1 MRLGGCVVL
10 FNPADDVVDN
20 VETYLPFLG
29 ELVVVDNSTVSS
41 SAVSE
46 IASMNGVRYLSM
58 GGNMGIAAALN
69 AGCHAL
75 MEDGFDVALT
85 MDQDSKFPVDDAIQI
100 LSKVED
106 LLGEYALV
114 GLNFN
119 AADSAQ
125 SDEITEAKYWLT
137 SGNFLSLCAYE
148 MVDGFD
154 GSLFID
160 YVDIE
165 FGHRLKN
172 AGLKLCY
179 LNNYSLV
186 HEIGSPIEIKLL
198 GHTFFA
204 MNHSAIRYY
213 YRYRNSRYLYGTDKA
228 FYRDKYYREL
238 FVNIPK
244 MLLFEPNK
252 AAKLK
257 MIRRGLADGRRG
269 LLGAYQEGDSK

>member
-29 ELVVVDNSTVSS
+29 ELVVVDNSIVSS
-41 SAVSE
+41 PVVSE

-75 MEDGFDVALT
+75 MEDGFDVVLT
-85 MDQDSKFPVDDAIQI
+85 MDQDSKFPVDDAAQI

-119 AADSAQ
+119 AADTAYA
-125 SDEITEAKYWLT
+125 DEISEVNYWIT
-137 SGNFLSLCAYE
+137 SGNFLSLDAYE

-154 GSLFID
+154 SSLFID
-160 YVDIE
+160 YVDFE
-165 FGHRLKN
+165 FGHRLKK

-186 HEIGSPIEIKLL
+186 HEIGSPIPIKLL

-204 MNHSAIRYY
+204 MNHGAVRYY

-228 FYRDKYYREL
+228 FYRDRYYREL

-257 MIRRGLADGRRG
+257 MICRGLADGRRG
-269 LLGAYQEGDSK
+269 LLGAYQEGDGK

>member
-1 MRLGGCVVL
+1 MRIGGCVVL

-20 VETYLPFLG
+20 IKTYLPFLG
-29 ELVVVDNSTVSS
+29 ELVIVDNSTDSS
-41 SAVSE
+41 PVVSE
-46 IASMNGVRYLSM
+46 IASMSCVRYLSM

-69 AGCHAL
+69 AGCRTL
-75 MEDGFDVALT
+75 IEDGFDVVLT
-85 MDQDSKFPVDDAIQI
+85 MDQDSKFPIDDVTQI

-119 AADSAQ
+119 TTDTTYI
-125 SDEITEAKYWLT
+125 DEITEAKYWLT
-137 SGNFLSLCAYE
+137 SGNFLSLYAYE
-148 MVDGFD
+148 KVGGFN
-154 GSLFID
+154 SALFID

-179 LNNYSLV
+179 LNNYSLT
-186 HEIGSPIEIKLL
+186 HEIGSPIEIKLP
-198 GHTFFA
+198 GHTFYA

-238 FVNIPK
+238 LVNIPK
-244 MLLFEPNK
+244 MLLFEPDK

-269 LLGAYQEGDSK
+269 LLGVYQEGDSK

>member
-1 MRLGGCVVL
+1 MKLGGCVVL
-10 FNPADDVVDN
+10 FNPADDVLDN
-20 VETYLPFLG
+20 VKTYLPFLG
-29 ELVVVDNSTVSS
+29 ELVVVDNSTDSS
-41 SAVSE
+41 PVVSE
-46 IASMNGVRYLSM
+46 IVCMDGVRYLSM

-75 MEDGFDVALT
+75 MEDGFDVVLT
-85 MDQDSKFPVDDAIQI
+85 MDQDSKFPIDDAVQI

-106 LLGEYALV
+106 LFGEYALV
-114 GLNFN
+114 GINFN
-119 AADSAQ
+119 AAEAVYA
-125 SDEITEAKYWLT
+125 DEITEVKYWLT
-137 SGNFLSLCAYE
+137 SGNFLSLRAYGI
-148 MVDGFD
+148 VDGFD
-154 GSLFID
+154 SSLFID

-165 FGHRLKN
+165 FGHRLKS

-179 LNNYSLV
+179 LNNYSLT
-186 HEIGSPIEIKLL
+186 HSIGSPIEIKLL
-198 GHTFFA
+198 GHTFHA
-204 MNHSAIRYY
+204 MNHGAIRYY

-238 FVNIPK
+238 FINIPK

-269 LLGAYQEGDSK
+269 LLGPYRESDGK